1 MALTTAAVVTAAAGA
16 YGAYSSKK
24 AGDKMAGLGR
34 SQANRQA
41 YYDEQLRALIEDPS
55 KIYDDP
61 GYKEAQRQGI
71 QAIERSGTLS
81 GFTGSGNAA
90 IALQKFG
97 QSFATDYLRQQ
108 QSLLASLSGGSFNPA
123 AAMQSGAN
131 SDAQAF
137 QMLGSTLA
145 SLGYTFG
152 SGSGGGSGSGTTT
165 SPGSMWGTPGPYPG
179 TSTIGGG
186 YIVNVP
192 GYSGGSY
199 NPTTGTEG
207 P

>member
-16 YGAYSSKK
+16 YSAYGSKR

-41 YYDEQLRALIEDPS
+41 YYDDRLRKLMEDPS
-55 KIYDDP
+55 SLYEDA

-71 QAIERSGTLS
+71 QAIERAGTLQ

-97 QSFATDYLRQQ
+97 QSFATDYLRSQ
-108 QSLLASLSGGSFNPA
+108 QSLLASLAGGQFNPA
-123 AAMQSGAN
+123 SAMSAGAN

-137 QMLGSTLA
+137 NQLGSTLA
-145 SLGYTFG
+145 SLGYTFAN
-152 SGSGGGSGSGTTT
+152 SGGGGNASGGTGWGGST
-165 SPGSMWGTPGPYPG
+165 SIPG
-179 TSTIGGG
+179 TMDIGGG

-192 GYSGGSY
+192 GGSGGGG
-199 NPTTGTEG
+199 N
-207 P
+207 

>member
-24 AGDKMAGLGR
+24 AGDQMAGLGR

-41 YYDEQLRALIEDPS
+41 YYDEQLRNLMADPS
-55 KIYDDP
+55 RIYSDP
-61 GYKEAQRQGI
+61 GYLAAQAQGV
-71 QAIERSGTLS
+71 QAIERAGTLS

-97 QSFATDYLRQQ
+97 QSFSMDYLRSQQ
-108 QSLLASLSGGSFNPA
+108 QLLASMAGGNFNPA
-123 AAMQSGAN
+123 SAMQASSSSN
-131 SDAQAF
+131 AQAF
-137 QMLGSTLA
+137 DQLGRTLA

-152 SGSGGGSGSGTTT
+152 GSGGGSNSTGGTAWGSDA
-165 SPGSMWGTPGPYPG
+165 SVPG
-179 TSTIGGG
+179 TMNIGGG

-192 GYSGGSY
+192 GADTGATVPYS
-199 NPTTGTEG
+199 P
-207 P
+207 

>member
-16 YGAYSSKK
+16 YSAYSSKK

-41 YYDEQLRALIEDPS
+41 YYDERLRALMEDPS
-55 KIYDDP
+55 KLYEDP

-71 QAIERSGTLS
+71 QAIERAGTLQ

-97 QSFATDYLRQQ
+97 QSFATDYLRSQ
-108 QSLLASLSGGSFNPA
+108 QSLLASLAGGQFNPA
-123 AAMQSGAN
+123 SAMSAGAN
-131 SDAQAF
+131 SNAQAF
-137 QMLGSTLA
+137 SQLGSTLA

-152 SGSGGGSGSGTTT
+152 GGGTDSGGTGWGGST
-165 SPGSMWGTPGPYPG
+165 SIPG
-179 TSTIGGG
+179 TMDIGGG

-192 GYSGGSY
+192 GTG
-199 NPTTGTEG
+199 TTG
-207 P
+207 

>member
-1 MALTTAAVVTAAAGA
+1 MALTTAAVISAASSA
-16 YGAYSSKK
+16 YGAYSAKRS
-24 AGDKMAGLGR
+24 GDKMAALGR

-55 KIYDDP
+55 KIYEDA

-71 QAIERSGTLS
+71 QAIERAGTLS

-123 AAMQSGAN
+123 SAMQAGSN

-152 SGSGGGSGSGTTT
+152 GSGGGGSGTTT
-165 SPGSMWGTPGPYPG
+165 SPGSIWGSPGPTPGS
-179 TSTIGGG
+179 TSIGGG
-186 YIVNVP
+186 YIVNTP
-192 GYSGGSY
+192 GYTGGSY
-199 NPTTGTEG
+199 NMTTGTEG